1 MSVHT
6 DDAGV
11 SVGSVISSMVEV
23 FDGDERSKLIEGG
36 VDVPAPCWP
45 HSFVV
50 SSTNSY
56 IDWGHISSFTSGSWS
71 LVFLGLFLRVG
82 RVPSSLPDLRLLVPL
97 VNSMQWTS

>member
-11 SVGSVISSMVEV
+11 SAASVISSVVEV
-23 FDGDERSKLIEGG
+23 FDGEERSELIEGG
-36 VDVPAPCWP
+36 CDVPVPRWP

-56 IDWGHISSFTSGSWS
+56 
-71 LVFLGLFLRVG
+71 
-82 RVPSSLPDLRLLVPL
+82 
-97 VNSMQWTS
+97 VN